1 MKTTLVLVFKKVESD
16 DKSMTLFIET
26 QKQKKLS
33 MQVALMMCL
42 NQTILKKVEA
52 GLLIQSLVIILVFQK

>member
-16 DKSMTLFIET
+16 DKSMTLFTET

-33 MQVALMMCL
+33 MKVALMMCL

>member
-33 MQVALMMCL
+33 MKVALMMCL